1 LSLFTDGY
9 VRAGTF
15 KVVTKGEI
23 GIDPPD
29 VLFLIGSS
37 SKAFFNALDAHFPIG
52 ESISVLY
59 AR

>member
-1 LSLFTDGY
+1 MDLKDLQKLMLFFHDGY

-29 VLFLIGSS
+29 VLFLTGSS
-37 SKAFFNALDAHFPIG
+37 
-52 ESISVLY
+52 
-59 AR
+59 